1 MQHNYLLAVVCLFLL
16 GTVRAQ
22 QEQGQNK
29 LALIVAISN
38 YKPGTGWNPLASEK
52 DIPLIKEALKKQG
65 FKEQNIVVLKD
76 AQATKEGI
84 LNGIQKYLIEK
95 AKPGDICVFHF
106 SGHGQQVYD
115 DNGDEADGYDEALV
129 TYDSP
134 MDYVPG
140 VERHL
145 RDDAFGLK
153 LEEVRQKLGE
163 GGELIVLVDAC
174 HSGTS
179 TRSNQSKFRGTAT
192 KYAPQ
197 NYKAAASVKTNKV
210 DDRLFGLGDRKSG
223 YSPMIA
229 FFASASMEL
238 NSQVTIQ
245 GEDFGSLSMAFFK
258 IINNASGQ
266 MSYKTIADQIKIQ
279 MKTWGLTQ
287 HPDAEGELD
296 KEIFGGNLLAKS
308 DYYIPGSVKGKEIT
322 ISTGKIYNV
331 FEGTTVKI
339 YPADTRDTFEVK
351 PLATGTIVTAG
362 DFSSTVQLN
371 EPMEETKLANS
382 WVYLDEINFGSL
394 QTGIF
399 LKNLQEEARQ
409 KLIQS
414 LVRVKEVKLS
424 EATADLTVEVKS
436 STNGEVYSFQ
446 HRGEAF
452 LELPVSTDEGKLTD
466 TLRYRLRHYAWSR
479 YFMNFQKVDTN
490 IRTTF
495 RILPLKVVKRNERGA
510 IVETQDLPENTIK
523 DKNGNFT
530 LTVGDAYNL
539 EFTNSGQERCYF
551 TLLEIQPDN
560 LVNSLMPG
568 YRINEDP
575 KQYFMEPDQ
584 TIRHPKVFSIGPPYG
599 TNRLLLITSRE
610 PLDYRPFLKKPD
622 KTKTRGSGDE
632 GGVEMDVMNTFYID
646 YQIVPKKQ

>member
-1 MQHNYLLAVVCLFLL
+1 MLQKFLLAVTFLFLL
-16 GTVRAQ
+16 SSAWSQ
-22 QEQGQNK
+22 QQGQNK
-29 LALIVAISN
+29 LALIVAISK
-38 YKPGTGWNPLASEK
+38 YKPGTGWNPLASDK

-115 DNGDEADGYDEALV
+115 DNGDETDGYDEALV

-134 MDYVPG
+134 MDYEPG

-163 GGELIVLVDAC
+163 GGELVVLVDAC

-179 TRSNQSKFRGTAT
+179 TRSNETKFRGTAT
-192 KYAPQ
+192 KYAPK
-197 NYKAAASVKTNKV
+197 NYKAPTSVKTNQVNDK
-210 DDRLFGLGDRKSG
+210 LFGLGDRKTG
-223 YSPMIA
+223 MAPMIA
-229 FFASASMEL
+229 FFASGSMEL

-245 GEDFGSLSMAFFK
+245 NEDFGSLSMAFFK
-258 IINNASGQ
+258 IMNSASGQ

-279 MKTWGLTQ
+279 MKGWGLSQ
-287 HPDAEGELD
+287 RPDAEGELD
-296 KEIFGGNLLAKS
+296 KQIFGGNLLTKT
-308 DYYIPGSVKGKEIT
+308 DYYLPSTVKGKEIT
-322 ISTGKIYNV
+322 IATGKIYNV

-339 YPADTRDTFEVK
+339 YPADTRDTFDVK
-351 PLATGTIVTAG
+351 PLATGTIITAG

-371 EPMEETKLANS
+371 TPVEEATIANS

-399 LKNLQEEARQ
+399 LKPIREEARQ
-409 KLIQS
+409 KLAQAIS
-414 LVRVKEVKLS
+414 KVKEVKLS
-424 EATADLTVEVKS
+424 ESAGDLTVELVNGA
-436 STNGEVYSFQ
+436 NGEAYSFQ
-446 HRGEAF
+446 HKGQSF
-452 LELPVSTDEGKLTD
+452 LELPTSMEQAWLTD
-466 TLRYRLRHYAWSR
+466 TLRYRLRHYAWSQF
-479 YFMNFQKVDTN
+479 FMNFQKTDTN
-490 IRTTF
+490 IRITF
-495 RILPLKVVKRNERGA
+495 KILPLKVVKRNERGA
-510 IVETQDLPENTIK
+510 IMETQDLPETSIK
-523 DKNGNFT
+523 DKNGNIT
-530 LTVGDAYNL
+530 LSVGDAYNL
-539 EFTNSGQERCYF
+539 EFTNSGQERCYY
-551 TLLEIQPDN
+551 TLLEIQPDQ

-568 YRINEDP
+568 YRINEDV

-599 TNRLLLITSRE
+599 MNRLLIITSRE
-610 PLDYRPFLKKPD
+610 PLDYRPFLKKPE
-622 KTKTRGSGDE
+622 KNKTRGSGDE